1 MGLNNL
7 VSLKTEVKT
16 PKMGLPMQKIPI
28 LYLPF
33 LNSALQLIVNAI
45 FKSLDWQ
52 YALVQC
58 HCF

>member
-45 FKSLDWQ
+45 FKSLS
-52 YALVQC
+52 
-58 HCF
+58 